1 MKKSFVALI
10 VAIMVI
16 VSIVG
21 LSFVQF
27 IPLLSPTFHNVASGD
42 KSVVMSGP
50 SMQPTVKQG
59 ATVYYKSV
67 PYDSLKVNDI
77 IIYNNSEIPSGM
89 FILARITQTNSD
101 GLVTK
106 GDFIAAEYPWKVNAT
121 MLIGKVTEIHN
132 L

>member
-1 MKKSFVALI
+1 MKKIFVAAI
-10 VAIMVI
+10 VAVLVI

-27 IPLLSPTFHNVASGD
+27 IPILSPTLHNVASGD

-67 PYDSLKVNDI
+67 PFDSLKVNDI
-77 IIYNNSEIPSGM
+77 IIYKDPQIPSGM
-89 FILARITQTNSD
+89 ILSRITQIDSD

-106 GDFIAAEYPWKVNAT
+106 GDFNSAAYSWKVNAS

-132 L
+132 P